1 MSRVTSKL
9 QVSIP
14 KAVAEEYGIRPG
26 DDITWQPAGE
36 AIRVFRAVARPG
48 PLDVAARL
56 ELFDLAT
63 ERQRRRE
70 RRGGRGGRGGPP
82 RRRGWTREELYDR
95 GGAD

>member
-14 KAVAEEYGIRPG
+14 KAVADEYGIRPG
-26 DDITWQPAGE
+26 DDIVWQPAGE
-36 AIRVFRAVARPG
+36 TIRVLRAAARP
-48 PLDVAARL
+48 PRLDVAARL

-70 RRGGRGGRGGPP
+70 SRDGRRRRNAPP
-82 RRRGWTREELYDR
+82 RGRGWTREELYVR